1 MAVELSERRSPT
13 NLVQVRQS
21 AVVNTFMT
29 MFFIR
34 KLGTPNEPAPD
45 VNPVIA
51 ALPEGLRRRVSEF
64 WHDGPHD
71 FAEALVIAQR
81 AGVLF
86 ERDLA
91 PFLQAFEKAAAEDP
105 DIAAFPSETAEDMA
119 VIRSHLSD
127 LAESAERRRGY
138 LELAKDVWDLINASV
153 PQLGSLMDA
162 EAAELQGRLGRAS
175 DIRDILPPWCLAWEE
190 RIAPLVEPAMS
201 RGELT
206 LVPLVA
212 VGSGQLAI
220 ALPGVMIV
228 SVARGFE
235 QELARRRESA
245 ERAAARFKTLSD
257 PTRLQILRSLI
268 RNPASVSRL
277 ATHFE
282 LSQPTVS
289 AHIKQLREAGLLE
302 SVRDGASTVYSA
314 SAEGVRN
321 WMDEA
326 SAAVV
331 RD

>member
-1 MAVELSERRSPT
+1 MAVELRERRT
-13 NLVQVRQS
+13 LADLVQVRQS

-34 KLGTPNEPAPD
+34 KLGTPDEPSPD
-45 VNPVIA
+45 VNPVMA
-51 ALPEGLRRRVSEF
+51 ALPDDLRERVSRF
-64 WHDGPHD
+64 WQDAPHD
-71 FAEALVIAQR
+71 FGESLLIAQR

-86 ERDLA
+86 ERDLG
-91 PFLQAFEKAAAEDP
+91 PFLDVIEQADAIDPLVEDL
-105 DIAAFPSETAEDMA
+105 PSETEADMA
-119 VIRSHLSD
+119 VIRAHLAD
-127 LAESAERRRGY
+127 LAESSERRRAY
-138 LELAKDVWDLINASV
+138 RDLARDVWALINSSL
-153 PQLGSLMDA
+153 PQLQSLMDA
-162 EAAELQGRLGRAS
+162 EAAEYQGRLGRANTV
-175 DIRDILPPWCLAWEE
+175 RDILPPWCLAFED
-190 RIAPLVEPAMS
+190 RIEPLLEPAMQ
-201 RGELT
+201 RGELA

-220 ALPGVMIV
+220 TLPGVMIV

-235 QELARRRESA
+235 QVVTRRRENA

-257 PTRLQILRSLI
+257 PTRLQILRSLV

-314 SAEGVRN
+314 SAEGVRE
-321 WMDEA
+321 WLDEA
-326 SAAVV
+326 SAAVM